1 MSRSDKSSST
11 SARSSQPIYIAGAIW
26 SFLAAMYF
34 LTQSSPDPS
43 QTYLAVTAF
52 FEIVGFFAA
61 SALCWRNVLGSNS
74 VSGKDVWLGL
84 GIGLACYC
92 IGSFLFGYWE
102 VVLGQSPDVSLGD
115 LFYVPAYLFL
125 IYGMVMAVIKRQLNL
140 EPLQWAMVMVVGV
153 LGIVFAIF
161 VSSARKDA
169 PSTSL
174 NSNFFE
180 APAIA
185 QAAPTTKPS
194 PVVAEP
200 SIKPTPQIGSTPR
213 IKPTPQISST
223 PQAAPSTLKVPAPVA
238 EPPANTMPEWASKI
252 DNFLRPYKSAINW
265 IYVASDVCLVVIATA
280 LLTAFWGGRASQ
292 SWRMIA
298 FAAFSLYIADMS
310 VKYASLVNPNYSSG
324 GLLEVF
330 FVFAAVLFGVGA
342 TLEYD
347 LSHSRRSSR
356 RRT

>member
-26 SFLAAMYF
+26 AFLAAMYF
-34 LTQSSPDPS
+34 LTQSAPDPS
-43 QTYLAVTAF
+43 QTYLAITAF
-52 FEIVGFFAA
+52 FEIVAFFA
-61 SALCWRNVLGSNS
+61 SSLLCWRNVLGSNS

-84 GIGLACYC
+84 GIGLGCYGL
-92 IGSFLFGYWE
+92 GSCFFGYWE

-161 VSSARKDA
+161 VSSAPKDA
-169 PSTSL
+169 PTAGL
-174 NSNFFE
+174 NPNFFE

-185 QAAPTTKPS
+185 QAAPATIKPS
-194 PVVAEP
+194 PVGAQP
-200 SIKPTPQIGSTPR
+200 SIKPTPQV
-213 IKPTPQISST
+213 KPTSQVK
-223 PQAAPSTLKVPAPVA
+223 PSTLKLPVPVA
-238 EPPANTMPEWASKI
+238 EPPVNTMPEWASKI
-252 DNFLRPYKSAINW
+252 DNFLTPYTSAINW

-310 VKYASLVNPNYSSG
+310 VKYSILVNVNYSSG

-330 FVFAAVLFGVGA
+330 FIFAAVLFGIGA
-342 TLEYD
+342 TMEYD
-347 LSHSRRSSR
+347 LNHSRRSSR
-356 RRT
+356 RRS